1 MPVEAKPLFRPD
13 VLRDHLQRF
22 TLPPSVES
30 HRPLLDKWAT
40 MLKSERANRFNE
52 KELLPDFLTDIF
64 CGMLGYARPHDSPE
78 RFTFSREK
86 HVEVDGKFADAV
98 LGHFIGD
105 REEFVVAVEGKG
117 PLDPLDRPFKSR
129 KMSAVDQGYRYAINL
144 PCDWIIVTSM
154 RETRLYFKGADQHTF
169 ERFVTE
175 DLAANEALL
184 KKFVFLLAADRVV
197 PVVGRSHL
205 YDLRSTSEKV
215 GRNLTR
221 EFYEFYSLLRHD
233 SFLMLCE
240 QNPNESRHAVLA
252 AAQKLLDRV
261 LFCCFCEDR
270 GLLPPGT
277 VRKAFEHRD
286 PFTPRPIWENFKG
299 LFRSVDVGNDH
310 LDIPPY
316 NGGLFAPD
324 EVLERLKVPD
334 DICRFFLT
342 LSGYDFR
349 SPSVVAADV
358 ESETTG
364 HFIDVEILGH
374 IFEQSISDLER
385 IRNQLDGLVKPE
397 GKAGHK
403 TRRKQEGAFY
413 TPAFITRYI
422 IEQTLGGVLAD
433 RFEALRREHADAAS
447 RSTAKVLDDPR
458 VYDLATLTKPQR
470 KALTEF
476 WHAWQE
482 TLGSIRVLDPAC
494 GSGAFLIEAFDQLH
508 AAYRVTYLRLDELR
522 GHAELF
528 DIDRQILQSNL
539 YGVDLNEE
547 AIQIC
552 RLSLWI
558 KTAQRGKKLTS
569 LDHTIRVGNSVV
581 ADPSVHPLAFNWQGE
596 FPEVFQ
602 RSHHAPRDEPNAP
615 STQLPAESLA
625 PPTSNDVRLVTRSVT
640 ATLGG
645 FDVVVGNPPYIRQ
658 EWLAPFKPYW
668 EQSFASFHGVADIF
682 TYFYELGVKLLRP
695 SGRLGFI
702 TSGSWVRGNFGEP
715 LRAFLAQNAAIDSLV
730 DFGEYQPFED
740 AEMIRPTIA
749 VLTKQPPGGRMK
761 LFKWLTTGS
770 PPENLSEVIATAPTM
785 RTDHLNRD
793 VWELEPDEVLALRQK
808 LVHSGIKLAE
818 YSTGGILRGVLSGL
832 TEAFVIDRATRD
844 RLIAKDSRSA
854 EVIKPFGQGTH
865 LRPWYVEDSGEFL
878 LALKSSSDFDWPWS
892 DSGNSA
898 EDVFKATF
906 PAIYE
911 HLARFKEA
919 AIKRSDQGRYWW
931 EFRSCG
937 YWPAF
942 DAPRIVWPDISK
954 LPRFSMDTLG
964 RCFGNTVYLIPSD
977 DYFLLGVLSSW
988 ATWFFIS
995 KTAQPLRL
1003 RGDRWQYRLFT
1014 QSMENIPIPDASKGD
1029 REAIAQL
1036 ARRCSELG
1044 AAQYQT
1050 QTHVQRRL
1058 TETFHLDH
1066 AAHSETTLNQ
1076 KASAWWDCSLTEL
1089 GDALK
1094 TSFKLA
1100 ANPFKNP
1107 RTADDWDS
1115 YLAEHKATVAHYSHE
1130 LADIEADLN
1139 ARVYRLFNLTP
1150 DEIKLLQRE
1159 VEH

>member
-1 MPVEAKPLFRPD
+1 MISTAPRRAKWILSCVVALNATADIIREKSFESRSHRSSFREFTLPVEAKPLFRPD

-22 TLPPSVES
+22 ALPVTVAT

-64 CGMLGYARPHDSPE
+64 CGLLGYARPHDSPE

-86 HVEVDGKFADAV
+86 HVEVDGKFADSV
-98 LGHFIGD
+98 LGNFIGD
-105 REEFVVAVEGKG
+105 REDFVVAVEGKG

-184 KKFVFLLAADRVV
+184 KKFVFLLGADRVV

-270 GLLPPGT
+270 GLLPLGT

-324 EVLERLKVPD
+324 EVLERLSVPD

-358 ESETTG
+358 ENETAG

-385 IRNQLDGLVKPE
+385 IRNELDGLVKPE

-433 RFEALRREHADAAS
+433 RFEALRREHAEAAS
-447 RSTAKVLDDPR
+447 RTTAKVLEDPR

-581 ADPSVHPLAFNWQGE
+581 ADPSVHPLAFDWQSE

-602 RSHHAPRDEPNAP
+602 SNLDSQASGAA
-615 STQLPAESLA
+615 SA
-625 PPTSNDVRLVTRSVT
+625 PPVFGGGRNHRGADATPLANCGERPGYIGRLRCRRRQPAVHSPGMAGSVQGVLGAIVRELPRRRRHLHLLLRTRSEVAAAERPAGLHHVGQLGAWQLRRT
-640 ATLGG
+640 VASVSRSKRGHRLAGG
-645 FDVVVGNPPYIRQ
+645 FRRI
-658 EWLAPFKPYW
+658 
-668 EQSFASFHGVADIF
+668 
-682 TYFYELGVKLLRP
+682 
-695 SGRLGFI
+695 
-702 TSGSWVRGNFGEP
+702 
-715 LRAFLAQNAAIDSLV
+715 
-730 DFGEYQPFED
+730 
-740 AEMIRPTIA
+740 PT
-749 VLTKQPPGGRMK
+749 V
-761 LFKWLTTGS
+761 
-770 PPENLSEVIATAPTM
+770 
-785 RTDHLNRD
+785 
-793 VWELEPDEVLALRQK
+793 
-808 LVHSGIKLAE
+808 
-818 YSTGGILRGVLSGL
+818 
-832 TEAFVIDRATRD
+832 
-844 RLIAKDSRSA
+844 
-854 EVIKPFGQGTH
+854 
-865 LRPWYVEDSGEFL
+865 
-878 LALKSSSDFDWPWS
+878 
-892 DSGNSA
+892 
-898 EDVFKATF
+898 
-906 PAIYE
+906 
-911 HLARFKEA
+911 
-919 AIKRSDQGRYWW
+919 
-931 EFRSCG
+931 
-937 YWPAF
+937 
-942 DAPRIVWPDISK
+942 
-954 LPRFSMDTLG
+954 
-964 RCFGNTVYLIPSD
+964 
-977 DYFLLGVLSSW
+977 
-988 ATWFFIS
+988 
-995 KTAQPLRL
+995 
-1003 RGDRWQYRLFT
+1003 
-1014 QSMENIPIPDASKGD
+1014 
-1029 REAIAQL
+1029 
-1036 ARRCSELG
+1036 
-1044 AAQYQT
+1044 
-1050 QTHVQRRL
+1050 
-1058 TETFHLDH
+1058 
-1066 AAHSETTLNQ
+1066 
-1076 KASAWWDCSLTEL
+1076 
-1089 GDALK
+1089 
-1094 TSFKLA
+1094 
-1100 ANPFKNP
+1100 
-1107 RTADDWDS
+1107 
-1115 YLAEHKATVAHYSHE
+1115 
-1130 LADIEADLN
+1130 
-1139 ARVYRLFNLTP
+1139 
-1150 DEIKLLQRE
+1150 
-1159 VEH
+1159 